1 MTNDIDKIIVV
12 GDRVLIRPDDTIDRT
27 KSGLY
32 LPAGYKD
39 NEKVLSGYIIK
50 CGPGYPLPDMDDSEA
65 WNSRT
70 KNTRYLPLQVQAGD
84 LALFLSKNAIEIKY
98 SGKKYFIVP
107 QNAIL
112 LVERDEF

>member
-1 MTNDIDKIIVV
+1 MTNALDKIIVV
-12 GDRVLIRPDDTIDRT
+12 GDRVLIRPDDAADRT

-39 NEKVLSGYIIK
+39 KDNVFSGYILK
-50 CGPGYPLPDMDDSEA
+50 CGPGYPLPNLEEGEEWDPRA
-65 WNSRT
+65 
-70 KNTRYLPLQVQAGD
+70 KGTRYLPLQVQPGD

-98 SGKKYFIVP
+98 NGTKYFIVP